1 MNTSSN
7 SPRVVTLPML
17 PIREMA
23 LFPGGRVPF
32 AVGRRASSLTLERSV
47 KTGDQIVLLTQKDPK
62 IDEPTQD
69 QLFQIGCLAHVE
81 SLIALPNRYFKIG
94 VRGVSR
100 VRLIQLLGEEDCM
113 RAQVEILGEPDP
125 EAWDDDSKFG
135 ATNDFY
141 QAASEFFGRNM
152 DAARALSIEQVRAMP
167 LNQAIDAVAALV
179 NADLHE
185 KQRVLEQIALQP
197 RLAALMELLQMD
209 ADNFSINRELDLKT
223 RQRLEDGH
231 KNFVLNEK
239 MRVIQEELG
248 RKDDK
253 GELKILRQR
262 ILDAGM
268 SEEAQAKAME
278 ELERLELMPPQSA
291 EATVSRTY
299 VDWLLAL
306 PWARFADE
314 HLDLDEAEI
323 ALNEDHAGL
332 DKVKAR
338 ILEYLAVMRR
348 LRDSRKAASEPTP
361 TKEKAPDQ
369 GTVINSDGASGKG
382 HNADTAGQNS
392 ETSAKGVK
400 NTEPPAL
407 RGPILCLVGP
417 PGVGKTSLARSIA
430 RAMNRPFVRFSLG
443 GIRDEAEIR
452 GHRRT
457 YIGSMPGR
465 IISLI
470 KKAGVKNPLMLL
482 DELDKMASDWRG
494 DPASAL
500 LEVLDPEQN
509 ASFQDH
515 YLDVGFDLGQVLFL
529 CTANVRHNIP
539 APLEDRLEVIELSGY
554 TPQEKNA
561 IAQGHLVPKSLESHG
576 LNDLGI
582 SFEDR
587 AIERIIQAYTK
598 EAGVRQL
605 EREIAAV
612 LRKLARHSLQPEK
625 GEAFDPVVTHERIT
639 RLLGPEKHLETPP
652 GDDVVPG
659 VVNGLAWT
667 ASGGDLLTIEATKLP
682 GKGELKLTGKLGEVM
697 QESAQIALSYVR
709 ARAESFGLAP
719 EFFEKADIHLHVPE
733 GAIPKDGPS
742 AGITMAAAILSALTA
757 IPAKSEVAMTG
768 ELTLRGMVLPI
779 GGLKEKLLAAH
790 RLGRKVILIP
800 RENARHLEDIP
811 EEVRDSLT
819 IHLVGQMD
827 EVIPLTLTKLPGAV
841 SEKNKKYEKDA

>member
-1 MNTSSN
+1 MSNSPN
-7 SPRVVTLPML
+7 SPRVVTLPTL

-32 AVGRRASSLTLERSV
+32 VVGRRASVLTLERSV
-47 KTGDQIVLLTQKDPK
+47 KIGDQIALLTQKDPK
-62 IDEPTQD
+62 IDEPDQE
-69 QLFQIGCLAHVE
+69 QLFSIGCLARVE

-100 VRLIQLLGEEDCM
+100 VRLLRLLGEEDCL
-113 RAQVEILGEPDP
+113 RAQVEILDEPDP
-125 EAWDDDSKFG
+125 DDWDDDSKFG
-135 ATNDFY
+135 AKDDFY
-141 QAASEFFGRNM
+141 QAAAEFFGRNP
-152 DAARALSIEQVRAMP
+152 DAARSLSIEQLKGLP
-167 LNQAIDAVAALV
+167 LNQAIDAVAGLL
-179 NADLHE
+179 NAELHE
-185 KQRVLEQIALQP
+185 KQRVLEQVALQP

-209 ADNFSINRELDLKT
+209 ADRFNVDRDLDMKT

-231 KNFVLNEK
+231 KNYVLNEK

-253 GELKILRQR
+253 GEFKILRQR

-268 SEEAQAKAME
+268 SEEAQAKALE

-299 VDWLLAL
+299 IDWLLAL
-306 PWARFADE
+306 PWTKFADE
-314 HLDLDEAEI
+314 RLDLDEAEI
-323 ALNEDHAGL
+323 VLNEDHAGL

-348 LRDSRKAASEPTP
+348 LRDSHASHPTDP
-361 TKEKAPDQ
+361 APDAAGAGNSEKTTEQ
-369 GTVINSDGASGKG
+369 GDE
-382 HNADTAGQNS
+382 NADTAGKADKENIHDNVTEQDSKKPANY
-392 ETSAKGVK
+392 AK
-400 NTEPPAL
+400 NTDPPAL

-576 LNDLGI
+576 LKNLEI
-582 SFEDR
+582 RFEDK
-587 AIERIIQAYTK
+587 AIGRIIQAYTK

-625 GEAFDPVVTHERIT
+625 GEIFDPIVTNERIT

-652 GDDVVPG
+652 GDDVIPG

-667 ASGGDLLTIEATKLP
+667 ATGGDLLTIEATRLP

-709 ARAESFGLAP
+709 ARAERFGLAP

-742 AGITMAAAILSALTA
+742 AGITMATAILSALTG
-757 IPAKSEVAMTG
+757 IPAKLEVAMTG

-790 RLGRKVILIP
+790 RLGRKIILIP

-827 EVIPLTLTKLPGAV
+827 EVIPLALTRLPEA
-841 SEKNKKYEKDA
+841 

>member
-1 MNTSSN
+1 MNN
-7 SPRVVTLPML
+7 AKIITLPIL
-17 PIREMA
+17 PIRELV

-32 AVGRRASSLTLERSV
+32 VVGRRASALTLERSV
-47 KTGDQIVLLTQKDPK
+47 KTGDQIVLLTQKDPR
-62 IDEPTQD
+62 INEPTQE

-94 VRGVSR
+94 VRGAAR
-100 VRLIQLLGEEDCM
+100 VRLIRLLGEEECL
-113 RAQVEILGEPDP
+113 RAEAEILDEPDS
-125 EAWDDDSKFG
+125 EAWDYDFG
-135 ATNDFY
+135 FESQNNFY
-141 QAASEFFGRNM
+141 QAAAEFFGRNP
-152 DAARALSIEQVRAMP
+152 DSARLLSIDQVKELP
-167 LNQAIDAVAALV
+167 LNQAIDAVAGLV
-179 NADLHE
+179 NVEVHE
-185 KQRVLEQIALQP
+185 KQRVLEQIDIQP
-197 RLAALMELLQMD
+197 RLNAVMSLLQMD
-209 ADNFSINRELDLKT
+209 SDRFSVDRDLELKT
-223 RQRLEDGH
+223 RQRLDEGH

-248 RKDDK
+248 KKDEK
-253 GELKILRQR
+253 GEFKILRQR
-262 ILDAGM
+262 VLDAEM
-268 SEEAQAKAME
+268 SEEAQTKALE
-278 ELERLELMPPQSA
+278 ELDRLEMMPPQSA

-299 VDWLLAL
+299 IDWLLAL
-306 PWARFADE
+306 PWAKFADE
-314 HLDLDEAEI
+314 RLDLDEAEKV
-323 ALNEDHAGL
+323 LDEDHAGL

-338 ILEYLAVMRR
+338 VLEYLAVMRR
-348 LRDSRKAASEPTP
+348 LRDTQNIGSKSEPAGP
-361 TKEKAPDQ
+361 TVEVKAPDREKKEKE
-369 GTVINSDGASGKG
+369 VDSD
-382 HNADTAGQNS
+382 
-392 ETSAKGVK
+392 
-400 NTEPPAL
+400 TEPARNKTESIASPTL

-457 YIGSMPGR
+457 YIGSLPGR

-539 APLEDRLEVIELSGY
+539 EALGDRLEIIELSGY

-561 IAQGHLVPKSLESHG
+561 IAQGHLVPKSLERHG
-576 LNDLGI
+576 LNDMNI
-582 SFEDR
+582 RFEDT
-587 AIERIIQAYTK
+587 AIDRIIQAYTK

-625 GEAFDPVVTHERIT
+625 GEAFDPVVTADRTT
-639 RLLGPEKHLETPP
+639 RLLGPEKFLETQP
-652 GDDVVPG
+652 GDDITPG

-667 ASGGDLLTIEATKLP
+667 ATGGDLLTIEAAVLP
-682 GKGELKLTGKLGEVM
+682 GKGNLKLTGKLGEVM

-709 ARAESFGLAP
+709 ARAEKFGLAP
-719 EFFEKADIHLHVPE
+719 DFLEKKDIHLHVPE

-742 AGITMAAAILSALTA
+742 AGITMAAALLSALTG

-790 RLGRKVILIP
+790 RMSRKVILIP
-800 RENARHLEDIP
+800 HENARHLEDIP
-811 EEVRDSLT
+811 NEVRNSLT
-819 IHLVGQMD
+819 IHLVSQMD
-827 EVIPLTLTKLPGAV
+827 EVIPLALTAPPEAH
-841 SEKNKKYEKDA
+841 SEKNEEQVK